1 MNIVFDF
8 GNVLVRWEPE
18 RMFAGLFEGDEARY
32 WYFWRH
38 VCGPEWRNRID
49 AGEEISSCIALQQQ
63 QFPEYAE
70 ALARYDTRWKDSLTG
85 EMPGM
90 RDIVQALIDLNEH
103 PVYGLTNWSMETFPQ
118 ARKMFP
124 ILQLIDNYVVS
135 GDVHLVKPD
144 PRIFQLLLN
153 RYDLRPDE
161 TIFIDDNPDN
171 VAAACQLGMHGIHF
185 TTADNLKQVL
195 QTKYSIL

>member
-38 VCGPEWRNRID
+38 VCSPEWRNRID

-85 EMPGM
+85 EIAPEK
-90 RDIVQALIDLNEH
+90 RKRFDEV
-103 PVYGLTNWSMETFPQ
+103 V
-118 ARKMFP
+118 ARYMSLCQVFP
-124 ILQLIDNYVVS
+124 IADLS
-135 GDVHLVKPD
+135 EKHL
-144 PRIFQLLLN
+144 
-153 RYDLRPDE
+153 
-161 TIFIDDNPDN
+161 
-171 VAAACQLGMHGIHF
+171 H
-185 TTADNLKQVL
+185 
-195 QTKYSIL
+195 